1 MLKGKRAVI
10 TGGGGGFGQA
20 LCVWLAREGVEVDF
34 SARRAEDIEKTCGI
48 ITAEGGIARGYLCD
62 LAQPET
68 LSHFS
73 AALLASGKPV
83 DILILNAAQWLSG
96 TLEEQPATE
105 IITTINSGVTGSIL
119 LTQALLP
126 GLRRSESADIVAIIS
141 SCAIPHF
148 TDSIAHPAFF
158 ASKHGLSGFITKLS
172 QQLSEENIR
181 VSGLYPPDFDVTGLD
196 ALAGSQPGMGQGLL
210 NGRSVWETVRFVLTQ
225 PRSCHISHIY
235 FQGPTREAL
244 PFVVL

>member
-1 MLKGKRAVI
+1 MKMLKGKRAVI
-10 TGGGGGFGQA
+10 TGGGRGFGQA

-62 LAQPET
+62 LAQPES
-68 LSHFS
+68 LPHF
-73 AALLASGKPV
+73 ADRLLASDKPI
-83 DILILNAAQWLSG
+83 DMLILNAAQWLSG
-96 TLEEQPATE
+96 TLDEQPAAD

-126 GLRRSESADIVAIIS
+126 GLRQSESADIVAIIS
-141 SCAIPHF
+141 SCGIPNF

-181 VSGLYPPDFDVTGLD
+181 VTGLYPPDFEVTGLD
-196 ALAGSQPGMGQGLL
+196 PLAGSQAKMGERLL
-210 NGRSVWETVRFVLTQ
+210 NGRSVWETMRFVLTQ
-225 PRSCHISHIY
+225 PRSCHIGQIY

-244 PFVVL
+244 QP